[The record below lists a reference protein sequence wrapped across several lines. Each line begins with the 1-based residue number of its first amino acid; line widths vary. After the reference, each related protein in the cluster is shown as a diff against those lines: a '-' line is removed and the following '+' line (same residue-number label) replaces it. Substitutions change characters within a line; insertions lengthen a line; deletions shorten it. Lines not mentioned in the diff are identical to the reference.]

1 MVGQKM
7 CPELT
12 VIPGLL
18 FLLSLDL
25 FIYNFSKL
33 RRLSETDLMISG
45 PGCLECVIPVMTLND
60 LGLKGSHNSYS
71 MTFHPGCVRVTGY
84 Q

>member
-1 MVGQKM
+1 MVGRKM
-7 CPELT
+7 CPKPT

-33 RRLSETDLMISG
+33 RRLTGTDLMIPG
-45 PGCLECVIPVMTLND
+45 PGCLQFTIHVMTLND
-60 LGLKGSHNSYS
+60 LALKGSHNSYS